1 MLCFLVCL
9 CFTHT
14 PLSLLHLEP
23 TSGLDS
29 RAALIVMRSL
39 KLIAQSGRTV
49 CATIHQ
55 PSSSVFEMFDDLL
68 LMKKGG
74 RVVYHGELGQSSCNL
89 IEYFRAH
96 GAAPI
101 HRGENPGT
109 WMLTVITDPSTVD
122 DQGNHIDYSEVW
134 KEFDKYKALK
144 GKIEEAEDDP
154 DDDKK
159 ISFESKYASHKR
171 VRQRIVNERLVLIYW
186 RSPTYNRI
194 RLIVSLFI
202 AFLLSSVFITNR
214 RPAVSSE
221 AQMTSLFST
230 IFISFIIIGVMSITT
245 VLPVM
250 LKIRDVFYLHRAAG
264 MTDHRDLNQALAV
277 AEKRFIC
284 LGSAC
289 FCLVFY
295 FTIGLELSF
304 NKFLV
309 SL

>member
-1 MLCFLVCL
+1 
-9 CFTHT
+9 
-14 PLSLLHLEP
+14 
-23 TSGLDS
+23 
-29 RAALIVMRSL
+29 
-39 KLIAQSGRTV
+39 
-49 CATIHQ
+49 
-55 PSSSVFEMFDDLL
+55 MFDDLL

-74 RVVYHGELGQSSCNL
+74 RVVYHGELGEGSCNL

-101 HRGENPGT
+101 NRGENPGT
-109 WMLTVITDPSTVD
+109 WMLTIITDPSAVD
-122 DQGNHIDYSEVW
+122 DQGNQIDYSEVW
-134 KEFDKYKALK
+134 KESDEYEFLNNEIK
-144 GKIEEAEDDP
+144 EAEDTP
-154 DDDKK
+154 EDDRE
-159 ISFESKYASHKR
+159 ISFESKYACPKR

-186 RSPTYNRI
+186 RSPTYNRL
-194 RLIVSLFI
+194 RLIVALFI

-214 RPAVSSE
+214 RPDISSE
-221 AQMTSLFST
+221 AQMTSIFST
-230 IFISFIIIGVMSITT
+230 IFISFIIVGVMSITT

-309 SL
+309 SGAVFFVSVDSIPLFH

>member
-101 HRGENPGT
+101 H
-109 WMLTVITDPSTVD
+109 
-122 DQGNHIDYSEVW
+122 
-134 KEFDKYKALK
+134 
-144 GKIEEAEDDP
+144 
-154 DDDKK
+154 
-159 ISFESKYASHKR
+159 
-171 VRQRIVNERLVLIYW
+171 
-186 RSPTYNRI
+186 
-194 RLIVSLFI
+194 
-202 AFLLSSVFITNR
+202 
-214 RPAVSSE
+214 
-221 AQMTSLFST
+221 
-230 IFISFIIIGVMSITT
+230 
-245 VLPVM
+245 
-250 LKIRDVFYLHRAAG
+250 
-264 MTDHRDLNQALAV
+264 
-277 AEKRFIC
+277 
-284 LGSAC
+284 
-289 FCLVFY
+289 
-295 FTIGLELSF
+295 
-304 NKFLV
+304 
-309 SL
+309 